1 MNGLPLIQDTGSNY
15 SFGSK
20 LMQPNTQISQF
31 DLSYLNTLS
40 VDPGQLV
47 PVYFSYYYPG
57 DQINLN
63 IQNLVRLI
71 NTPLVPIMSRFR
83 IFFHMFRVDYSQMWT
98 YWESMMKRGWSGN
111 FEAVLPVVKAPLAV
125 DGKINPLLA
134 RGSLADFLGFNFSDY
149 TYKSGDEDI
158 TVELPAMP
166 FLAYQLI
173 YRWYYTN
180 HNVMSAYAV
189 AQNDREMLAFFP
201 DTDYDLMIQDLAPTY
216 LTLDGSV
223 VSSSAK
229 NLAAWKLGELRYR
242 DFAEDYFTS
251 ALPWPM
257 RGDIPSMSLSEN
269 LDSVTS
275 NVFVYDGVDRI
286 PLFASGW
293 ANKLGESKV
302 FSTLRRDNSTTE
314 SLIGV
319 SLQSTPG
326 TLQYG
331 AIGGVYRTD
340 TGESLGLTSIP
351 DAQNSFNISSALS
364 YPLQA
369 HFVSA
374 VTQSQ
379 LKLLWTNT
387 LISEKLARTDGTY
400 GQFIQ
405 TFFGQ
410 TPSHWSSHKPIYLG
424 GTFQP
429 LVVSQVLQTAPG
441 DTGMVGSLGATGISS
456 SDGHVGSFKADDFGV
471 TMCLMSIMPDTYYSQ
486 GWLREHL
493 YRTQDDFPLPERAQL
508 GMQAITN
515 AEIFYN
521 PRDLSSNDVLFGYQ
535 SRMDELRYRQNEI
548 HGKVADPSA
557 LSFFPYTQ
565 SRFFSAAPTL
575 VPSFL
580 STKGNIRRDW
590 LSAPDETTFIA
601 QIANRVN
608 AVRQLPYQA
617 PPSAVMM

>member
-1 MNGLPLIQDTGSNY
+1 MNGLPLMQDTGSNY
-15 SFGSK
+15 SFGGK
-20 LMQPNTQISQF
+20 LMQPNVQVSQF

-40 VDPGQLV
+40 ADPGQLI

-83 IFFHMFRVDYSQMWT
+83 IFFHMFRLDYSQMWT
-98 YWESMMKRGWSGN
+98 YWESMMKKGWSGN
-111 FEAVLPVVKAPLAV
+111 FEAVLPTVKAPLAV

-149 TYKSGDEDI
+149 TYKTGDESI

-180 HNVMSAYAV
+180 HNVMSAYAQ
-189 AQNDREMLAFFP
+189 AQNNKELLAFFP

-223 VSSSAK
+223 SNAR

-257 RGDIPSMSLSEN
+257 RGDVPSANLSPV
-269 LDSVTS
+269 DGDTS
-275 NVFVYDGVDRI
+275 IGIFIDDIYRPLKLSGYISTDR
-286 PLFASGW
+286 
-293 ANKLGESKV
+293 SK
-302 FSTLRRDNSTTE
+302 FSTLSTVISGSRDIRNDTIINSSFLNAGNTVELGSISNATD
-314 SLIGV
+314 
-319 SLQSTPG
+319 STPAG
-326 TLQYG
+326 PNPVTFPLVMN
-331 AIGGVYRTD
+331 A
-340 TGESLGLTSIP
+340 TSF
-351 DAQNSFNISSALS
+351 AFT
-364 YPLQA
+364 QA
-369 HFVSA
+369 
-374 VTQSQ
+374 Q

-410 TPSHWSSHKPIYLG
+410 RPSHWSSHKPIYLG
-424 GTFQP
+424 GTYQP
-429 LVVSQVLQTAPG
+429 LVISQVLQTAPG
-441 DTGMVGSLGATGISS
+441 DTGMVGALGATGISS
-456 SDGHVGSFKADDFGV
+456 SDGHVGSFKADDFGI

-486 GWLREHL
+486 GWLKEHL
-493 YRTQDDFPLPERAQL
+493 YRTQEDFPLPERAQL

-521 PRDLSSNDVLFGYQ
+521 PRDLNSNDVLFGYQ

-548 HGKVADPSA
+548 HGKVADPNA

-565 SRFFSAAPTL
+565 SRYFSAAPTL

-608 AVRQLPYQA
+608 AVRQLPYTA
-617 PPSAVMM
+617 PPSAIMM

>member
-1 MNGLPLIQDTGSNY
+1 MNGLPLMQDTGSNY

-20 LMQPNTQISQF
+20 LMQPNTQVSQF

-40 VDPGQLV
+40 IDPGQLV

-57 DQINLN
+57 DQISLDV
-63 IQNLVRLI
+63 QNLVRLI

-125 DGKINPLLA
+125 GGKINPLLA

-149 TYKSGDEDI
+149 TYKAGDESI

-180 HNVMSAYAV
+180 HNVLSAYAQ
-189 AQNDREMLAFFP
+189 AQSDKEMLAFFP

-223 VSSSAK
+223 SDSR

-257 RGDIPSMSLSEN
+257 RGDIPYSELSPV
-269 LDSVTS
+269 DGDTSIGVTI
-275 NVFVYDGVDRI
+275 NGNFI
-286 PLFASGW
+286 PLVLTGFSDPT
-293 ANKLGESKV
+293 KTK
-302 FSTLRRDNSTTE
+302 FSTIKRTISGTTTIDDNSVLDLNFFSGGHE
-314 SLIGV
+314 ISIGALNSSLADT
-319 SLQSTPG
+319 STS
-326 TLQYG
+326 YG
-331 AIGGVYRTD
+331 ELFHSPVNMNA
-340 TGESLGLTSIP
+340 TSF
-351 DAQNSFNISSALS
+351 SF
-364 YPLQA
+364 
-369 HFVSA
+369 
-374 VTQSQ
+374 TQSQ

-441 DTGMVGSLGATGISS
+441 DTGMVGALGATGISS

-486 GWLREHL
+486 GWLKEHL
-493 YRTQDDFPLPERAQL
+493 YRTQEDFPLPERAQL

-521 PRDLSSNDVLFGYQ
+521 PRDLDSNDVLFGYQ

-548 HGKVADPSA
+548 HGKVADPNA

-565 SRFFSAAPTL
+565 SRYFSAAPTL

-617 PPSAVMM
+617 PPSAIMM